1 MSSIQSL
8 RSKASATN
16 DRPRLGS
23 TACQRARSRLCGGLV
38 KGKSV
43 CGGGG
48 SDGGDVAEGPFGDRV
63 IGGEALDRSV
73 GAEVDE
79 QRVDLDE
86 FAGLSGSA
94 SLGPL
99 AKRCA

>member
-1 MSSIQSL
+1 MNSDPPSTWIPLISNGALAMSLS
-8 RSKASATN
+8 SKFF
-16 DRPRLGS
+16 
-23 TACQRARSRLCGGLV
+23 CGG
-38 KGKSV
+38 
-43 CGGGG
+43 GGGG

-94 SLGPL
+94 SLWPSVARSAGG
-99 AKRCA
+99 

>member
-1 MSSIQSL
+1 MNSESSVDLDSFDL
-8 RSKASATN
+8 ERGVG
-16 DRPRLGS
+16 DE
-23 TACQRARSRLCGGLV
+23 LV
-38 KGKSV
+38 EQV
-43 CGGGG
+43 FCGGGG

-94 SLGPL
+94 SLWPSVARSAGG
-99 AKRCA
+99 